1 MLTPIVKS
9 RMKQARQ
16 FFRFG
21 IKPGKICPFVQVA
34 VMTGQREVFRRI
46 FSTVLARNDVFD
58 MK

>member
-21 IKPGKICPFVQVA
+21 IKPGKICPFVQIA
-34 VMTGQREVFRRI
+34 VMTGQREIFRGI
-46 FSTVLARNDVFD
+46 FSAVLSWNDVFD
-58 MK
+58 VK